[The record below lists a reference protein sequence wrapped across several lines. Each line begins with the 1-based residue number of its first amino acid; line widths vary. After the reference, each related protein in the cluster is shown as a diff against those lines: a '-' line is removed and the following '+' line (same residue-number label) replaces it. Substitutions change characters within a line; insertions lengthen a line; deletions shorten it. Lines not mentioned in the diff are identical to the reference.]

1 MYFRERSVM
10 VELSENMNI
19 VNAFH
24 DVNSTLYTVTSIHHK
39 GNVTKSYESSVF
51 QRNII
56 HEKEKKQSEN
66 SKVKTS
72 LFQNKLH
79 NVLNILYYFYFYQKL
94 YIHHWRA
101 ACYFRDTNRVFAFGV
116 WRFELGWF
124 QAGLIKWYGRRLRR
138 VTFSESRPYK
148 TC

>member
-24 DVNSTLYTVTSIHHK
+24 DVNSTLYTVTRIHHK

-56 HEKEKKQSEN
+56 HEKEKKQSEISKENSEN

-116 WRFELGWF
+116 
-124 QAGLIKWYGRRLRR
+124 
-138 VTFSESRPYK
+138 
-148 TC
+148 